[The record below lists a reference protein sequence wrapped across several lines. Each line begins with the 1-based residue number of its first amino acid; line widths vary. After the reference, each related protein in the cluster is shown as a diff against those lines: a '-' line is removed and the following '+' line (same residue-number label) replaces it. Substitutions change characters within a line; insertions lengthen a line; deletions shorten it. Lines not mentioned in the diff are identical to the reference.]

1 MLTAINAIAAQQANS
16 TKNTMLKVTKLLNYC
31 ATHPEATVQY
41 KASNMILW
49 CDSNASYLMAPKAR
63 SCGAGYLYLSN
74 RPKPSDT
81 DSGQGMPTMNGA
93 IHVMCTTM
101 REVMSSASE
110 AKLGSLFHN
119 GKEVYLL
126 RLALKE
132 VGHAQPP
139 TPIQTD
145 NSTAVG
151 IANNAIKQHCS
162 KAMDMRFYWVCN
174 RVQQGQFHIYW
185 KPGKYNK
192 ADYFTKHHPA
202 AHHQAI

>member
-1 MLTAINAIAAQQANS
+1 
-16 TKNTMLKVTKLLNYC
+16 
-31 ATHPEATVQY
+31 
-41 KASNMILW
+41 MILW

-63 SCGAGYLYLSN
+63 SRGAGYLHLSN

-101 REVMSSASE
+101 REAMSSAAE

-132 VGHAQPP
+132 LGHAQPP

-145 NSTAVG
+145 NSTAVD
-151 IANNAIKQHCS
+151 IANDAIKQRRS
-162 KAMDMRFYWVCN
+162 KAIYMRFYWGL
-174 RVQQGQFHIYW
+174 QQVTTGTVPHLLETW
-185 KPGKYNK
+185 
-192 ADYFTKHHPA
+192 
-202 AHHQAI
+202 